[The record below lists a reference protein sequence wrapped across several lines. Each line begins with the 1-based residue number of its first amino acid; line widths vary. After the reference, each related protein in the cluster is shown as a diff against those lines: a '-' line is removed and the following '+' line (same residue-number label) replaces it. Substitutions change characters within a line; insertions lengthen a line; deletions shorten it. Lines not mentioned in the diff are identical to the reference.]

1 MARDFIY
8 CNGNYIGGIWI
19 QGDFFFFLDMKKY
32 FVIRKITFRN
42 TTLFAFES
50 RKSRFC
56 NCILGSC
63 NIYNFELE
71 GFKFHNLNLI
81 ILVLRV

>member
-1 MARDFIY
+1 MARDFIH
-8 CNGNYIGGIWI
+8 CNGNYIRRIWI
-19 QGDFFFFLDMKKY
+19 QGDYFLDMKKY
-32 FVIRKITFRN
+32 FVICKITFRN

-50 RKSRFC
+50 PKSRFC
-56 NCILGSC
+56 NCILCSC

-71 GFKFHNLNLI
+71 GFKFHNPNLI